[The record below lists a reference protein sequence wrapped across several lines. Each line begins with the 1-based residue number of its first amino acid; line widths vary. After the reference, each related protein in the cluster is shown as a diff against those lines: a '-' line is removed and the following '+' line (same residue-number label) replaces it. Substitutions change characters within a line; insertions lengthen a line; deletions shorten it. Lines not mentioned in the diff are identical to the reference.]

1 MYKNKKT
8 GKTLEPKT
16 FAELY
21 ICQNNSNY
29 ELIAD
34 NKKAKSSKDPVDE
47 KDADKK
53 AKSKED
59 KKDPVDEKDADKKES
74 SEE

>member
-1 MYKNKKT
+1 MKYINKIN
-8 GKTLEPKT
+8 GQIVEPKT
-16 FAELY
+16 FAEEYVCL
-21 ICQNNSNY
+21 NNSNY

-47 KDADKK
+47 KDADKI
-53 AKSKED
+53 
-59 KKDPVDEKDADKKES
+59 ES